1 MKIEIQE
8 GFTATEVIIKCSTIT
23 EEIRKMETLLLHGF
37 EPKLSGIKAGAT
49 HLIDKQDIFYFESVD
64 KQTFL
69 YTQDDV
75 YKIALKLYE
84 IENILT
90 DFGFFRN
97 SKSQIVNIAKIESL
111 RPDFDGR
118 MELLLKNN
126 EKVIVSRQYAKIL
139 KERLG
144 LT

>member
-8 GFTATEVIIKCSTIT
+8 GFIDTEVIIKCAEIT
-23 EEIRKMETLLLHGF
+23 EEIRKMESLLLHSF
-37 EPKLSGIKAGAT
+37 EPKLPVTKDGAT
-49 HLIDKQDIFYFESVD
+49 YLINKQDIFYFESVD
-64 KQTFL
+64 KHSFL
-69 YTQDDV
+69 YTEEDV
-75 YKIALKLYE
+75 YKISLKLYE

-90 DFGFFRN
+90 DIGFFRN
-97 SKSQIVNIAKIESL
+97 SKSQILNIAKIESL

-118 MELLLKNN
+118 MEVLLKNN

-144 LT
+144 LK